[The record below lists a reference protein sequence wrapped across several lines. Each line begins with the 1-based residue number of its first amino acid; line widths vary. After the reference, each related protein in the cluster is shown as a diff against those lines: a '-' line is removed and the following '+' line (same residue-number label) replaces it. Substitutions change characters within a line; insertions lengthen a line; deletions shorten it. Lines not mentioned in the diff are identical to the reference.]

1 MALRAR
7 SRITVHIAPD
17 NIDAGQ
23 MIQISAVV
31 TDNAG
36 APVVAPVLY
45 MQILDSKGRVYWP
58 LSPIVRNANGFSKLI
73 ATSELQHNTR
83 YTVRVSTN
91 RTLSPQGFGFFKTSK
106 RKIPAAF
113 IPAIIAPTVLIP
125 QKAKDPLWLIYR
137 TKLDAKVCTICDP
150 HEGKRFRPDDP
161 RIIIIGP
168 PALGGDTHWGCRCNY
183 DMVLA
188 VNPAFAKVQRQFRSI
203 GMVIASVQ
211 AVKKHKQ
218 KVLLN

>member
-1 MALRAR
+1 MLRVR
-7 SRITVHIAPD
+7 SRVTVHIAPE

-31 TDNAG
+31 TDNLG

-58 LSPIVRNANGFSKLI
+58 LAPIVRDANGFSKLI
-73 ATSELQHNTR
+73 STSELKHNTR

-91 RTLSPQGFGFFKTSK
+91 RKLSPQGYGFFKTSK
-106 RKIPAAF
+106 KIIPAAF
-113 IPAIIAPTVLIP
+113 IPAMLAPFVLIP

-137 TKLDAKVCTICDP
+137 TELDGKVCVICKP

-161 RIIIIGP
+161 QLIRIGP
-168 PALGGDTHWGCRCNY
+168 PELGGETHFNCRCNY
-183 DMVLA
+183 DMQLA
-188 VNPAFAKVQRQFRSI
+188 VNPAFAKIQRQFRSI
-203 GMVIASVQ
+203 GMVIAAVQ
-211 AVKKHKQ
+211 AVKKHKE
-218 KVLLN
+218 KVLIQ